1 VIVTLAV
8 VASCGGPPS
17 LGDLKRLPEAGL
29 APPDAV
35 HVSRN
40 ERDAERTIEGP
51 VPAILGDVMATPLDP
66 AAIFD
71 FYDAELTNRGYS
83 RDDRDLSNIRTT
95 IEEEIRVWRKGD
107 VVARVATLRVGDP
120 RVPPLP
126 AALPDATLFELAFIA
141 KGPRADAAGS

>member
-1 VIVTLAV
+1 MVILAV
-8 VASCGGPPS
+8 VAACGGPPS
-17 LGDLKRLPEAGL
+17 LGDLKMLPEAGL

-35 HVSRN
+35 HISRN

-51 VPAILGDVMATPLDP
+51 VPAILGDVMATTLERE
-66 AAIFD
+66 AVFD
-71 FYDAELTNRGYS
+71 FYEADLTNRGYI

-95 IEEEIRVWRKGD
+95 IEEEVRVWRKGD

-126 AALPDATLFELAFIA
+126 AALPEATLFELAFIA
-141 KGPRADAAGS
+141 